1 MRAIL
6 LAILMAVSLLAR
18 ADYIDLEGADVLHA
32 GRCVDNGKQFMC
44 ALLDFKGN
52 NYFVLVDQKGEYAIY
67 LSTEKGMELIW
78 SRASV

>member
-1 MRAIL
+1 MEFALGLATLFVKINQKETTMRAIL

-52 NYFVLVDQKGEYAIY
+52 NYFVLVD
-67 LSTEKGMELIW
+67 
-78 SRASV
+78 